1 MPLSFNGTFVILKDE
16 KRQMNVILL
25 PVDTEFL
32 TWNITVFWEEPK
44 SKSQDTWVTSQLEWS
59 LKIDGQT

>member
-1 MPLSFNGTFVILKDE
+1 MPPSSNGTFVILEEE

-32 TWNITVFWEEPK
+32 PWNITIFWKEMKNK
-44 SKSQDTWVTSQLEWS
+44 SLDTYESEA
-59 LKIDGQT
+59 I